1 MTAFTFTPKGRISPY
16 IGQDSRRGHHN
27 LSSMQRQ
34 CNTPPYPYVMQ
45 ISTTTTVSVGFPGK
59 VPRNNKNTSSIDG
72 FIQPLF
78 PNQKVLDIQTYDEDP
93 HPHYL
98 LHMSGGIELA
108 LKTSTRQ
115 PETVLY
121 HERHA
126 LEVEAHVLL
135 LLEPSGIWC
144 IPKLIRC
151 EVVPSSPTVTC
162 LLRYKCPGTP
172 LSEIKEKLTS
182 EELRRIDK
190 QLGITVNRIGQHTA
204 TKFGPVY
211 DICMGR
217 GERTWKRAFLNL
229 LESLLWN
236 AENMLISLPYFEI
249 RHQAS
254 RLSAVF
260 DDVTEPRLILYN
272 ISQPS
277 HIIIDPETKDI
288 SGVIDFTA
296 ATWGDV
302 LMTDIFE
309 NPSPDIIKGY
319 GSDPTRDGFAPIR
332 LLFYSCYRNI
342 LKIVKQY
349 YRNQPHEEELRVR
362 KNLMSDL
369 ASIAE
374 YIP

>member
-1 MTAFTFTPKGRISPY
+1 MTAFGLPTKNRASPRVR
-16 IGQDSRRGHHN
+16 QSSPHSHHN
-27 LSSMQRQ
+27 LSTMQRQ
-34 CNTPPYPYVMQ
+34 RSTLPYPYVMQ
-45 ISTTTTVSVGFPGK
+45 ISTTTTVSVGVPGK
-59 VPRNNKNTSSIDG
+59 MTRNNPYTSSFDG
-72 FIQPLF
+72 FIEPLF

-98 LHMSGGIELA
+98 LHMSGGTELA

-121 HERHA
+121 YERHA

-135 LLEPSGIWC
+135 LLESSEIWC

-151 EVVPSSPTVTC
+151 EVAPSSPAVTC

-172 LSEIKEKLTS
+172 LSEIKEKLTP
-182 EELRRIDK
+182 EELSRIDK
-190 QLGITVNRIGQHTA
+190 QLGIAVDQIGQHTA
-204 TKFGPVY
+204 TKFGPVH

-217 GERTWKRAFLNL
+217 GERTWKHAFLNL

-260 DDVTEPRLILYN
+260 DAVTEPRLILYN

-288 SGVIDFTA
+288 SGIIDFTA

-309 NPSPDIIKGY
+309 NPSADILKGY

-349 YRNQPHEEELRVR
+349 YRNQGHEEELRVR
-362 KNLMSDL
+362 KALMSNL
-369 ASIAE
+369 ASITE
-374 YIP
+374 YCP